1 MRTRGEPFDVSTAAF
16 SPARVLD
23 KHPVIVTLALLAIYV
38 AVTLP
43 HALAKPFW
51 HDEIVTIL
59 VSRLPSFG
67 AMWAAAL
74 DGADLSP
81 PLSVWLTRAAH
92 GIAGVGPVS
101 TRLPAMCG
109 FYLSVVVVFL
119 LLRPRVGSCGAVS
132 GALLLLFTAAPR
144 YASEARAYGVMIGL
158 FASVLYLWMEAAAG
172 RRRRLYIPLLGI
184 ALAASIWNHYY
195 GVLAFA
201 PVVGGELARFFRRG
215 RPDLPILA
223 AVGTALAAAL
233 PLWPLMRVA
242 SAQRATFWT
251 AATHGE
257 LVVDLYRFLI
267 QPMLDAP
274 LVLAGML
281 VALVAAWLPGSTR
294 DASAAQLPFHER
306 VAIGVALAIPLLGV
320 VLGRLTTGGLPPRYI
335 LSGAIAFGI
344 AVPVAIHRRNNRTP
358 IAQFLLLAV
367 LTIGAVTSA
376 VRAWYPARV
385 PFIDPAASRPLLI
398 GSLRQPGPTAVSSSL
413 QFLQLW
419 YYTPPALKPKLSY
432 LASPERALRWT
443 GSDTIDRGYQAVAR
457 RAAVPVVDYET
468 FISRYTEFRVYE
480 AGSGWLLDALRDAG
494 ATIELTASEPAGRL
508 YVVRMPDR
516 VSSAR
521 SAATGR

>member
-1 MRTRGEPFDVSTAAF
+1 MRTRGGPFDVSTAAF

-23 KHPVIVTLALLAIYV
+23 RHPVIVVLCLLAIYV

-59 VSRLPSFG
+59 ISRLPSWG

-81 PLSVWLTRAAH
+81 PLSVWLTRIAH
-92 GIAGVGPVS
+92 EIAGVGPVS
-101 TRLPAMCG
+101 TRLPALCG
-109 FYLSVVVVFL
+109 FYLSVVAVFL
-119 LLRPRVGSCGAVS
+119 LLRRRVGSCGAVS

-144 YASEARAYGVMIGL
+144 FAAEARAYGVMIGL
-158 FASVLYLWMEAAAG
+158 FASVLFLWMEASAG
-172 RRRRLYIPLLGI
+172 RRRRLYIPLL
-184 ALAASIWNHYY
+184 AVTLAASIWNHYY

-201 PVVGGELARFFRRG
+201 PVMAGEFARFFRRG

-223 AVGTALAAAL
+223 AVGTALLSAV

-251 AATHGE
+251 AATSGPPVIE
-257 LVVDLYRFLI
+257 LYQFLI

-274 LVLAGML
+274 FVLAGIA
-281 VALVAAWLPGSTR
+281 VALVIAWLPGSTR
-294 DASAAQLPFHER
+294 AASAPHLPFHER
-306 VAIGVALAIPLLGV
+306 VAIGVALTIPLLGF
-320 VLGRLTTGGLPPRYI
+320 VLGRVTTGGLPPRYI

-358 IAQFLLLAV
+358 IAQCLLLAV

-385 PFIDPAASRPLLI
+385 PFIDPAVSRPLLI
-398 GSLRQPGPTAVSSSL
+398 DSLRRPGPTVVSSSL

-432 LASPERALRWT
+432 LANPERALRWT

-508 YVVRMPDR
+508 YVVTMPD
-516 VSSAR
+516 
-521 SAATGR
+521 